1 MTSMISWNP
10 ATRSLAAAL
19 FAALAA
25 FSPAGAQIAV
35 LGNTV
40 EEHTASLGDS
50 YLGTIVIRNATTV
63 AQPVHIYQTDYLF
76 HADGTSAFEAPGSA
90 RRSNARWI
98 TPSTGSLVLP
108 PSGELTISYV
118 VKVPNTASLSGTY
131 WSSIMVEAAPTAA
144 PAASRGKV
152 GLSAVL
158 RYAVQISTQIGETGK
173 RSVNFANQRF
183 VAEKDGSE
191 SLVVDVINNGERA
204 YHPLLWV
211 ELYDASGVMKTRSKQ
226 QRGLLYPETSLRQ
239 NFALGVLPHGT
250 YKAVVFADIGEDAI
264 SAGQYQLKF

>member
-1 MTSMISWNP
+1 MMLRSVRNFAIKSFAVALLTTP
-10 ATRSLAAAL
+10 AASLR
-19 FAALAA
+19 
-25 FSPAGAQIAV
+25 AGAQIAV

-40 EEHTASLGDS
+40 EEHTASLGES
-50 YLGTIVIRNATTV
+50 YEGTIVIRNATAL
-63 AQPVHIYQTDYLF
+63 AQPVRVYQTDYLF
-76 HADGTSAFEAPGSA
+76 HADGTSAFATPGSTS
-90 RRSNARWI
+90 RSNARWI

-118 VKVPNTASLSGTY
+118 VKVPNVQTLGGTY

-158 RYAVQISTQIGETGK
+158 RYAVQISTQIRETGK
-173 RSVNFANQRF
+173 RSVNFTNQRF
-183 VAEKDGSE
+183 VADKDGAQ
-191 SLVVDVINNGERA
+191 SLVVDVVNNGERA

-211 ELYDASGVMKTRSKQ
+211 ELYDASGVLKNRVKQ

-239 NFALGVLPHGT
+239 TFTLGALPHGT
-250 YKAVVFADIGEDAI
+250 YKALVFADIGEDAI

>member
-1 MTSMISWNP
+1 MTVTFMRNL
-10 ATRSLAAAL
+10 ATKSFAAAL
-19 FAALAA
+19 LAAVAA
-25 FSPAGAQIAV
+25 FSRAEAQIAV

-40 EEHTASLGDS
+40 EEHTASAGES
-50 YLGTIVIRNATTV
+50 YLGTIVIRNATAV
-63 AQPVHIYQTDYLF
+63 AQPVRIYQTDYLF
-76 HADGTSAFEAPGSA
+76 HADGTSGFEVPGST
-90 RRSNARWI
+90 RRSNAKWI

-118 VKVPNTASLSGTY
+118 VKVPSSESLAGTY

-144 PAASRGKV
+144 PAVSRGKV

-158 RYAVQISTQIGETGK
+158 RYAVQISTQIRETGK
-173 RSVNFANQRF
+173 RSVNFTNQRF
-183 VAEKDGSE
+183 VAEKDGSQ
-191 SLVVDVINNGERA
+191 SLLVDVVNNGERA

-211 ELYDASGVMKTRSKQ
+211 ELYDAAGVLKNRIKQ

-239 NFALGVLPHGT
+239 TFALGNLAHGT
-250 YKAVVFADIGEDAI
+250 YKAIVFADIGEDAV